1 MFKRKSKM
9 KTKKEMSKYMYD
21 SIVIGGGAAGLTTA
35 GISANFGAKTIMIE
49 MDRLGGD
56 CTWTGCVPSKTLLK
70 AASVMHN
77 ARKAESFGIENRSME
92 MDPAKVMA
100 HVDKVRKEVY
110 QDADDPKI
118 FEDMGI
124 EIASGHAEFIDDH
137 TIKITNGKGIEREIT
152 GKFIF
157 ICTGAKAF
165 VPPIKGVESVDYLT
179 NESLFEIENL
189 PEKLL
194 IVGGGPIGSEM
205 SQAFVRLGSEVQ
217 VVDMAPG
224 ILSNDDPELTNILKS
239 KLEEEGVIYHL
250 SSAVKEIGKS
260 KNGIEVTIEK
270 DGEEKKLFADKV
282 LLATGRRANIDSLNL
297 AAAGIEVGKK
307 GITVNDKCRTNK
319 RHIYA
324 VGDVTGRYQFTHMCE
339 HMAKVA
345 TSNALI
351 KIPMK
356 IDKKHV
362 PWVTFTEP
370 ELGHVG
376 ATEQQLKED
385 GVTFEVYRFPFSKID
400 RAIADGQTT
409 GLIKVYAKKWSGKI
423 LGASIVG
430 AHAGEMISQYALAMR
445 NGVSL
450 RDFADTIHP
459 YPSYGLGARRA
470 ADQWYIRNQSAT
482 MVKWIKRI
490 FGYRGEIP
498 DYSDPNR
505 IV

>member
-1 MFKRKSKM
+1 MG
-9 KTKKEMSKYMYD
+9 KYDYD
-21 SIVIGGGAAGLTTA
+21 ALVIGGGSAGLTTA
-35 GISANFGAKTIMIE
+35 GIAANFGAKTMMIE
-49 MDRLGGD
+49 KDRLGGD

-77 ARKAESFGIENRSME
+77 AKQAEKFGLKSGEIEL
-92 MDPAKVMA
+92 DPKQVMA
-100 HVDKVRKEVY
+100 HVDKVRREVY
-110 QDADDPKI
+110 EDADDPKI
-118 FEDMGI
+118 FEEMGI
-124 EIASGHAEFIDDH
+124 EVVKGEAAFIDDH
-137 TIKITNGKGIEREIT
+137 TLRITDTSNLQREVT
-152 GKFIF
+152 GKYIF
-157 ICTGAKAF
+157 ICTGASAF
-165 VPPIKGVESVDYLT
+165 VPPIKGVDTVDYLT
-179 NESLFEIENL
+179 NESLFEIDDM
-189 PEKLL
+189 PDKLI
-194 IVGGGPIGSEM
+194 IVGSGPIGTEM
-205 SQAFVRLGSEVQ
+205 SQAFTRLGTEVHI
-217 VVDMAPG
+217 VDMAPG
-224 ILSNDDPELTNILKS
+224 ILMNDDPELTLILKDC
-239 KLEEEGVIYHL
+239 LEKEGVRYHL
-250 SSAVKEIGKS
+250 DANVKELAKS
-260 KNGIEVTIEK
+260 TEGVTVTIEQNG
-270 DGEEKKLFADKV
+270 DGNQLTADKV
-282 LLATGRRANIDSLNL
+282 LLATGRRANIDSLQL
-297 AAAGIEVGKK
+297 DAAGVETYRG
-307 GITVNDKCRTNK
+307 GISVNDKCRTNV

-362 PWVTFTEP
+362 PWVTYTEP

-376 ATEQQLKED
+376 ATQKQLED
-385 GVTFEVYRFPFSKID
+385 KGVTFEVYRFPFSKID
-400 RAIADGQTT
+400 RAITDGNTT

-430 AHAGEMISQYALAMR
+430 AHAGEMISQYALALR

-470 ADQWYIRNQSAT
+470 ADQWYIRNQSET

-498 DYSDPNR
+498 DYSDPDR

>member
-1 MFKRKSKM
+1 M
-9 KTKKEMSKYMYD
+9 MSKFEYD

-35 GISANFGAKTIMIE
+35 GISANFGAKTVMIE
-49 MDRLGGD
+49 EDRLGGD
-56 CTWTGCVPSKTLLK
+56 CTWTGCVPSKTLIK

-77 ARKAESFGIENRSME
+77 AKEAEKFGLMGEQVEFN
-92 MDPAKVMA
+92 PLAVMK
-100 HVDKVRKEVY
+100 HIDEVRKEVY
-110 QDADDPKI
+110 EDADRPEI
-118 FEDMGI
+118 FEEMGI
-124 EIASGHAEFIDDH
+124 EVVNGSAQFVDEH
-137 TIKITNGKGIEREIT
+137 TVKITDQTGVEREIT
-152 GKFIF
+152 GKYIF

-165 VPPIKGVESVDYLT
+165 VPPVDGISEIDYLT
-179 NESLFEIENL
+179 NESLFEVDDL
-189 PEKLL
+189 PQKLV
-194 IVGGGPIGSEM
+194 IVGAGPIGTEM
-205 SQAFVRLGSEVQ
+205 AQAFNRLGTKVEVI
-217 VVDMAPG
+217 DMAPG
-224 ILSNDDPELTNILKS
+224 ILMNDDPELTTILKE

-250 SSAVKEIGKS
+250 NSGVKGVKKS
-260 KNGIEVTIEK
+260 GEKIEVLIEK
-270 DGEEKKLFADKV
+270 DGEEVTVSGASVLF
-282 LLATGRRANIDSLNL
+282 ATGRRANIESLNL
-297 AAAGIEVGKK
+297 NAAGVETEKA
-307 GITVNDKCRTNK
+307 GIRVNDKCRTNK

-324 VGDVTGRYQFTHMCE
+324 IGDVTGRYQFTHMSE

-351 KIPMK
+351 KVPMK

-362 PWVTFTEP
+362 PWVTYTEP
-370 ELGHVG
+370 ELGHIG
-376 ATEQQLKED
+376 ATEKKLREQ

-400 RAIADGQTT
+400 RAITDGETT
-409 GLIKVYAKKWSGKI
+409 GLIKVYAKKWTGKI
-423 LGASIVG
+423 LGASILG

-470 ADQWYIRNQSAT
+470 ADQWYIRNQSET
-482 MVKWIKRI
+482 MVKWVKRI

>member
-1 MFKRKSKM
+1 MG
-9 KTKKEMSKYMYD
+9 KYEFD
-21 SIVIGGGAAGLTTA
+21 TLVVGGGAAGLTTA
-35 GISANFGAKTIMIE
+35 GIAANFGAKTMMIE
-49 MDRLGGD
+49 MERLGGD

-77 ARKAESFGIENRSME
+77 AKKAEKYGLSTGEVDL
-92 MDPAKVMA
+92 DPQKVMR
-100 HVDKVRKEVY
+100 HVDKVRRKVY
-110 QDADDPKI
+110 EDADDPQI

-124 EIASGHAEFIDDH
+124 EIVDGKASFVDEH
-137 TIKITNGKGIEREIT
+137 TLKITDSDGLQREVT
-152 GKFIF
+152 GKYIF
-157 ICTGAKAF
+157 VCTGAKAF
-165 VPPIKGVESVDYLT
+165 VPPIKGVDTVDYLT
-179 NESLFEIENL
+179 NESLFEIDDM
-189 PEKLL
+189 PEKLV

-205 SQAFVRLGSEVQ
+205 SQAFVRLGTEVH

-224 ILSNDDPELTNILKS
+224 ILTNDDPELTSILKEN
-239 KLEEEGVIYHL
+239 LEEEGVQYHL
-250 SSAVKEIGKS
+250 NAGVKEISKS
-260 KNGIEVTIEK
+260 SEGVAVTIDR
-270 DGEEKKLFADKV
+270 DGNESVLKANRV
-282 LLATGRRANIDSLNL
+282 LLATGRRANIESLEL
-297 AAAGIEVGKK
+297 EAAGVEYGKG
-307 GITVNDKCRTNK
+307 GITVDDKCRTNK

-324 VGDVTGRYQFTHMCE
+324 IGDVTGRYQFTHMSE

-351 KIPMK
+351 KMPMK

-362 PWVTFTEP
+362 PWVTYTEP

-376 ATEQQLKED
+376 ATGKELSD
-385 GVTFEVYRFPFSKID
+385 SGESFEVYKFPFSKID
-400 RAIADGQTT
+400 RAITDGQTT
-409 GLIKVYAKKWSGKI
+409 GMIKVYAKKWSGKI
-423 LGASIVG
+423 LGASVLG

-450 RDFADTIHP
+450 RDFSDTIHP

-470 ADQWYIRNQSAT
+470 ADQWYIRNQSET

-498 DYSDPNR
+498 DYSDSDR